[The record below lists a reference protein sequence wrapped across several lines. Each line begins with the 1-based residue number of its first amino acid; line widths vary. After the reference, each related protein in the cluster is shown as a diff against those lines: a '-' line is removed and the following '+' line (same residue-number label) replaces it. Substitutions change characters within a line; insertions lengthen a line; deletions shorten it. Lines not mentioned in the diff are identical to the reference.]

1 MAWLT
6 HSYRSK
12 ILTLAL
18 ALGLAVELPATVQ
31 AQMTT
36 ASLGAQLPETWEF
49 QAPSGPDAPLP
60 VNREAGGKREIP
72 EPQACVSGGEPLTAI
87 VPVSGL
93 GTTVAEYPTVL
104 WYMPKTRAARVEF
117 VLKDTK
123 NNRDIYSVNYALEKS
138 ADGMAPAGIMSL
150 PLPTLA
156 NFSPLKIGQNYRWQ
170 LALVC
175 DPDPD
180 KRDRDIVVSGWIQRV
195 SPSPNL
201 AMRVKQ
207 ATPQE
212 RVTIYANERLWYETL
227 ITLNQL
233 RRDFP
238 KDPDL
243 EEAWKKLLKSVGLEK
258 ITQDNSGDKIVDVP

>member
-31 AQMTT
+31 AQLTT

-49 QAPSGPDAPLP
+49 QAPTGPDAPLP

-72 EPQACVSGGEPLTAI
+72 EPQACVSGEQPLTAI

-104 WYMPKTRAARVEF
+104 WYMPKTRAAVVEF
-117 VLKDTK
+117 VLTDTK
-123 NNRDIYSVNYALEKS
+123 KQEIYSVNYALAKS
-138 ADGMAPAGIMSL
+138 ADGIAPAGVMSL
-150 PLPTLA
+150 QLPALA
-156 NFSPLKIGQNYRWQ
+156 NFSPLKIGQNYTWQ

-175 DPDPD
+175 DPN

-258 ITQDNSGDKIVDVP
+258 MTQDNSGDKIVEMP

>member
-6 HSYRSK
+6 RSYCSR
-12 ILTLAL
+12 ILTVAL

-31 AQMTT
+31 AQLTT

-49 QAPSGPDAPLP
+49 QAPSGPDSPLP
-60 VNREAGGKREIP
+60 VNREAGGKRDIADAQP
-72 EPQACVSGGEPLTAI
+72 CVISDQPLTAI
-87 VPVSGL
+87 VPTSGL
-93 GTTVAEYPTVL
+93 GTTVAEYPTVF
-104 WYMPKTRAARVEF
+104 WYMPKTRASGVEF
-117 VLKDTK
+117 VLADTK
-123 NNRDIYSVNYALEKS
+123 NREIYRVNYALDKS
-138 ADGMAPAGIMSL
+138 AEGSAPSGIMSL

-175 DPDPD
+175 DANSRD
-180 KRDRDIVVSGWIQRV
+180 KDVVASGWIQRV

-201 AMRVKQ
+201 ALRVKQ
-207 ATPQE
+207 ANPQE

-238 KDPDL
+238 KDRDL
-243 EEAWKKLLKSVGLEK
+243 EEAWKKLLKSVGLDK
-258 ITQDNSGDKIVDVP
+258 IAQENSADKIVAVP